1 MQQHT
6 EIMQQLGIIEQVM
19 ASLEVQQSKLDGVTE
34 DFGKLRNEMDMNLDG
49 LHQIVKGSK
58 NTEQTN
64 STGYSF

>member
-49 LHQIVKGSK
+49 LHQIVKGST